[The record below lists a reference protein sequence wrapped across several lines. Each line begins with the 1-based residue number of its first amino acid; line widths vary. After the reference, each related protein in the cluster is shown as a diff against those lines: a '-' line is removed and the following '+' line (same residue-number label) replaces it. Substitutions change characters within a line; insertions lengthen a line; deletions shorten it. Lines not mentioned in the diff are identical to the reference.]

1 MTDPRGAARVART
14 WLFVPGDR
22 PDRFEKACASGASE
36 VIIDLEDAVASENKA
51 SARAAVCGWLE
62 SGGSAWIRINSAAT
76 EWHTEDIEALAR
88 IEVLR
93 GIMVSKA
100 EEPALLSE
108 VRSILGPRPG
118 LVALIESAVSASA
131 LPSTLLQY
139 PVWIGWRSGQST
151 SRLTSSHRVRHR
163 MDRLDRQPGHRLL
176 HPLM

>member
-22 PDRFEKACASGASE
+22 PDRVEKACGSGASE

-51 SARAAVCGWLE
+51 SARTAVCGWLE

-88 IEVLR
+88 IESLR
-93 GIMVSKA
+93 GIMVPKA

-108 VRSILGPRPG
+108 VRSVLGSRPG
-118 LVALIESAVSASA
+118 LVALIESAVGIRAA
-131 LPSTLLQY
+131 FDIAAVPG
-139 PVWIGWRSGQST
+139 V
-151 SRLTSSHRVRHR
+151 
-163 MDRLDRQPGHRLL
+163 DRLAFGSVDFALDVDAPRTTPHG
-176 HPLM
+176 PTGSTT